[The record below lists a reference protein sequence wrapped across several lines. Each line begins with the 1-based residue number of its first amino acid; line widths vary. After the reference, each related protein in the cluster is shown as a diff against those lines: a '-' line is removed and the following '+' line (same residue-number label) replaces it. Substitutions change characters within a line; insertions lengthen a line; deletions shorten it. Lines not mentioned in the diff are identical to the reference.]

1 VKTSTVGGGCGA
13 ILVVAA
19 LNFLW
24 IGWLVMLLVGAI
36 HSFVPGVQ
44 TISYW
49 TSVLI
54 AIPLSLLFGALFG
67 GSK

>member
-1 VKTSTVGGGCGA
+1 
-13 ILVVAA
+13 VVAA